1 MNYQLFEAGSVIMK
15 EGDES
20 DDKMYVI
27 ISGDCSVVI

>member
-1 MNYQLFEAGSVIMK
+1 MK

-27 ISGDCSVVI
+27 ISGDCSVVIQLDKNVFSKEN